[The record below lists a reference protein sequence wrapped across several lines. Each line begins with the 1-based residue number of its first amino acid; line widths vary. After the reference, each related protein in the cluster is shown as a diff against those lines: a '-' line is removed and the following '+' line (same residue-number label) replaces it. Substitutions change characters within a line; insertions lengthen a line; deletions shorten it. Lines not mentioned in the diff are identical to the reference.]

1 MRAKAFAVRV
11 EVQECILWKIGLTTR
26 HMLCSETQCA
36 LLGAMHSLEQ
46 EVAELFKEWNRE
58 ALVHHAQELVQAL
71 SADMPSHGRAG
82 STTYCAPMEQQGIPE
97 ERPETV
103 DALRT
108 ASTKPWVASE
118 GCTAAAQGPSSS
130 ATEGSCQ
137 HAETTAGS
145 SATQLS
151 SSPQPASEP
160 SCSALSSEILACLAS
175 GTWPCGTPTGA
186 DPVREGDRVALHS
199 REPPGSPTGQHM
211 SGNAEGPRDAKVFLE
226 RLHAALEAPL
236 SPATALAVLAA
247 VHVGVASMGRA
258 AAVARMPW
266 PLYLIGTRD
275 SFAHHLHVERS
286 QVGPSLL
293 CWPS

>member
-1 MRAKAFAVRV
+1 
-11 EVQECILWKIGLTTR
+11 
-26 HMLCSETQCA
+26 MLCSETQGA

-46 EVAELFKEWNRE
+46 EVAELFKEWNWE

-71 SADMPSHGRAG
+71 SADMPSQGRAG
-82 STTYCAPMEQQGIPE
+82 SSTGCAQVEQQGIPE
-97 ERPETV
+97 DRPETV

-108 ASTKPWVASE
+108 ASTEPLVASE
-118 GCTAAAQGPSSS
+118 GCTIAVQEPSSS
-130 ATEGSCQ
+130 ITEGSCQ
-137 HAETTAGS
+137 HVETTAGS
-145 SATQLS
+145 SAQLS

-160 SCSALSSEILACLAS
+160 SCSARVSESLACLAN
-175 GTWPCGTPTGA
+175 GTTPCGTPTGA
-186 DPVREGDRVALHS
+186 DPVREGDRIALHS
-199 REPPGSPTGQHM
+199 SEPPGSPTGQHM
-211 SGNAEGPRDAKVFLE
+211 SENAEGPCDAKVFLE

-247 VHVGVASMGRA
+247 VHVGAASLGRA

-286 QVGPSLL
+286 QVPPPPPMLAVVRGLPPVPRDEPMLYTSISWL
-293 CWPS
+293 